1 MPSDCRELTTAQDLA
16 FHGETASLV
25 VSEAQSSRTV
35 HRPEDSIFLEQ
46 VVNDRLLVS
55 IDPAREQQQE
65 QGERGRHRGH
75 GGSLPDRRPPFNRCE
90 VGHPAPSR

>member
-1 MPSDCRELTTAQDLA
+1 LSTAQDLA

-25 VSEAQSSRTV
+25 VSQARSYRTV
-35 HRPEDSIFLEQ
+35 HRPEHSIFLEH

-65 QGERGRHRGH
+65 EGERG
-75 GGSLPDRRPPFNRCE
+75 
-90 VGHPAPSR
+90 